1 MHGAGLQME
10 KMCSLI
16 QVHYVGSLIAEWKY
30 CCCFWAQA
38 FMEPTWSFFGE
49 HLEKWTHEVVSNS
62 IYLLKKK
69 TQKFI
74 YCILGCVEHRS
85 TAIYQETFPHF
96 PTEKNLHVSMPVS
109 ADRTAV
115 WLPLIVWQ
123 SLYSFCFS
131 GEHGGEIWCPVKSVK
146 NCQMMKLLLF
156 LIGWL
161 ATILFDLQFL
171 QAQSADKN
179 GKALMRNET

>member
-1 MHGAGLQME
+1 MWEVWLQNE
-10 KMCSLI
+10 S
-16 QVHYVGSLIAEWKY
+16 IA
-30 CCCFWAQA
+30 AA
-38 FMEPTWSFFGE
+38 SE
-49 HLEKWTHEVVSNS
+49 HRLSWNQHEVFWGNILKNEHMKLYQTLSMC
-62 IYLLKKK
+62 LKKK

-96 PTEKNLHVSMPVS
+96 PTEKKLTCVHASFSRSDGCVIASYCMTV
-109 ADRTAV
+109 
-115 WLPLIVWQ
+115 PLLLLFFW
-123 SLYSFCFS
+123 
-131 GEHGGEIWCPVKSVK
+131 EHGGEIWCPVKSVK

-156 LIGWL
+156 LTGWL

-179 GKALMRNET
+179 GKALIRNET

>member
-1 MHGAGLQME
+1 ME

-38 FMEPTWSFFGE
+38 FMEPTWSFLGE

-62 IYLLKKK
+62 IYVLKKK

-96 PTEKNLHVSMPVS
+96 PTEKKLTCVHASFSRSDGCVIASYCMTV
-109 ADRTAV
+109 
-115 WLPLIVWQ
+115 PLLLLFFW
-123 SLYSFCFS
+123 
-131 GEHGGEIWCPVKSVK
+131 EHGGEIWCPVKSVK

-156 LIGWL
+156 LTGWL

-179 GKALMRNET
+179 GKALIRNET